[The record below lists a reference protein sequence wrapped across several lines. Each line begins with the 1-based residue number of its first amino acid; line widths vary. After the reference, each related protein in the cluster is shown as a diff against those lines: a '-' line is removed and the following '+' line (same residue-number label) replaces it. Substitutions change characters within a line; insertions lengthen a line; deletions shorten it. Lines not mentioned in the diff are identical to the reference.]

1 MGSLIVMPVQT
12 TDLRFAF
19 SFLT

>member
-1 MGSLIVMPVQT
+1 MGLLIVMPVQT